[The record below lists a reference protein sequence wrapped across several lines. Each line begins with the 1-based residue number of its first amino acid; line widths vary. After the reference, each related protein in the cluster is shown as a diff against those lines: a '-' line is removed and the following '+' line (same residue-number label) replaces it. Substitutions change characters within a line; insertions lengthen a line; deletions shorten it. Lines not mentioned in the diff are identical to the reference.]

1 MDNDDNTYDGAIVAS
16 VLNGSSLSIDCR
28 SLWDNALAPPA
39 EVITSESDEI
49 KALKLLLEAIDMLPD
64 DNELK
69 QTFNSLRAS
78 IKLQGE

>member
-1 MDNDDNTYDGAIVAS
+1 MDNDDNTYDGSLVANLIDTS
-16 VLNGSSLSIDCR
+16 TLSIEGR
-28 SLWDNALAPPA
+28 SLWDNALATPA